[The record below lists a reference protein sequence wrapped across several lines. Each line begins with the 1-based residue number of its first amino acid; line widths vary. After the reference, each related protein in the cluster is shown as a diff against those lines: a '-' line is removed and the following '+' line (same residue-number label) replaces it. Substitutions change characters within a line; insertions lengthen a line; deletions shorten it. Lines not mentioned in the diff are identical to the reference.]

1 MKEKINILINIF
13 TRVFTTIFLIVTIYE
28 ALFVDISLTFR
39 IIDVWGFLLIGL
51 LCAICYL
58 PLLSEKNYTKTIM
71 IILQV
76 VYFVVINAATLV
88 TGFLLHWFN
97 LKSPMAVFSFE
108 LIIIFVYIIVMVIS
122 YKIDSDSAKEMNK
135 KLKERQ

>member
-13 TRVFTTIFLIVTIYE
+13 TRVVTTIFLIVTIYE
-28 ALFVDISLTFR
+28 ALFIGMDVTFK
-39 IIDVWGFLLIGL
+39 IIDIWGIMLIGL

-58 PLLSEKNYTKTIM
+58 PLLSEKNYSKAAM
-71 IILQV
+71 IILQAG
-76 VYFVVINAATLV
+76 YFVVINATTLA

-97 LKSPMAVFSFE
+97 FKNPLAVLSFE
-108 LIIIFVYIIVMVIS
+108 LIIIFVYITVMIVF
-122 YKIDSDSAKEMNK
+122 YKIDYNSAKEMNK

>member
-13 TRVFTTIFLIVTIYE
+13 TRVVTTIFLFASVYE
-28 ALFVDISLTFR
+28 ALFVGLGVTFTV
-39 IIDVWGFLLIGL
+39 IDVWAIMLIGL
-51 LCAICYL
+51 LCAVCYL
-58 PLLSEKNYTKTIM
+58 PMLSDKVYSKGIM
-71 IILQV
+71 ILLQI
-76 VYFVVINAATLV
+76 VYAVIINAVTLA

-97 LKSPMAVFSFE
+97 FKKPVAVLSFE
-108 LIIIFVYIIVMVIS
+108 LIIIFVYVTVMVFS

>member
-13 TRVFTTIFLIVTIYE
+13 TRVVTTIFLIVTIYE
-28 ALFVDISLTFR
+28 ALFVGMDVTFK
-39 IIDVWGFLLIGL
+39 IIDIWGIMLIGL
-51 LCAICYL
+51 LCAVCYI
-58 PLLSEKNYTKTIM
+58 PLLSERNYSKAVM
-71 IILQV
+71 IIIQS

-97 LKSPMAVFSFE
+97 FKNPLAVLSFE
-108 LIIIFVYIIVMVIS
+108 LIIIFVYITVMVVF
-122 YKIDSDSAKEMNK
+122 YKMDYNSAKEMNK